1 MPVGDGDVD
10 EADRFLVGGA
20 GGAGDAGDADT
31 DCSAGALTDAV
42 GESLG
47 DFSRNG
53 SALLDEFGW
62 NAGHFD
68 FEFVGV
74 NDDSAEEG
82 AGGSGYRCDAL
93 GDEAA
98 GAAFSDSERSL
109 AQAKVI
115 ENDLLE
121 GVALRG
127 VEAVIKGLFEAL
139 GEIVDALLR
148 GGNVGLGTNESDL
161 QVAGVGQE
169 RSLDVGVGGV
179 KRCEGF
185 CRPATRESSQPSA
198 CAWRLRGGND
208 FAQARQN
215 FTFEGYRK
223 LIALLPGPPHEC
235 KPLFDAEVLPRLREV
250 VPPRAIAT
258 RTLKAAMIPES
269 QADKILA
276 PLYSTYTDVETTLLA
291 HAGDLQITLICSKAN
306 ISAAQERVDDLA
318 ERLEEALDD
327 CLYSSQGDTLEQ
339 IVLYYLGLRQA
350 TLAVAE
356 SCTGG
361 LIAERITSVPGASR
375 AFLGGVVVYS
385 DKLKIEMAG
394 VPAEL
399 IKQRGAVSAEV
410 AQALADGIRERTGAT
425 IGVGVTGIAGPTG
438 ATDKKPVGLVYIAVT
453 DGQTTDAVER
463 TFRGDRNRVREW
475 ASTQALDMLRK
486 RLM

>member
-1 MPVGDGDVD
+1 MKSEIIAVGSEMLTPFRQDTNSLHLTERLNEIGVLVAFKTIVGDRRKDLVSAIRTALGRVDIVLVMGGLGPTEDDLTRESAADALSINLRRDASQVAALHARAASWRISMPQNNLKQADV
-10 EADRFLVGGA
+10 LQGA
-20 GGAGDAGDADT
+20 T
-31 DCSAGALTDAV
+31 L
-42 GESLG
+42 LQNP
-47 DFSRNG
+47 NG
-53 SALLDEFGW
+53 SAPGQWLD
-62 NAGHFD
+62 
-68 FEFVGV
+68 
-74 NDDSAEEG
+74 
-82 AGGSGYRCDAL
+82 
-93 GDEAA
+93 
-98 GAAFSDSERSL
+98 
-109 AQAKVI
+109 
-115 ENDLLE
+115 
-121 GVALRG
+121 
-127 VEAVIKGLFEAL
+127 
-139 GEIVDALLR
+139 
-148 GGNVGLGTNESDL
+148 T
-161 QVAGVGQE
+161 
-169 RSLDVGVGGV
+169 
-179 KRCEGF
+179 
-185 CRPATRESSQPSA
+185 
-198 CAWRLRGGND
+198 
-208 FAQARQN
+208 
-215 FTFEGYRK
+215 TFEGYRK

-327 CLYSSQGDTLEQ
+327 WLYSSQGDTLEQ